1 MRMPYLKCIAQLS
14 RQSWRKTGQKQG
26 SSQFMTKE
34 EISEEDDNTVVN
46 IPICFDGTWSKRGY
60 TVNHGI
66 GFVISVGPFKVL
78 DYVIIS
84 KVCNTCI
91 QKKII
96 SE

>member
-1 MRMPYLKCIAQLS
+1 
-14 RQSWRKTGQKQG
+14 
-26 SSQFMTKE
+26 MTKE

-84 KVCNTCI
+84 RYATLVY
-91 QKKII
+91 KKK
-96 SE
+96 SSLNEQDFEWWV